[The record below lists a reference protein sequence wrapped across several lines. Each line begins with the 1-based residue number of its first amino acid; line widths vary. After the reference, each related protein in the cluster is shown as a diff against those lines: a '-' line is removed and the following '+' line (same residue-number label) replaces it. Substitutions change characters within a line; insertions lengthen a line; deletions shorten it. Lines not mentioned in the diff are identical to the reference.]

1 MNNFLNFLKLVILGM
16 LLFFLMSFTL
26 KNDQTKER
34 KFNLIELYDSDERFV
49 THEDIIKITNNDDH
63 DFNIA
68 RIEKTIKQ
76 IPQIKNVKVYLNHDG
91 NIDVQLQER
100 QPILRV
106 YDKNL
111 SFYLDSEC
119 KVLPI
124 SKSYTA
130 RRLIITGNLD
140 YYSNS
145 ELCNLYSV
153 IESNEFYKSLITQI
167 DVQKNNTILITR
179 IKNLEVNIGNLD
191 RLKIKFENL
200 MTFYN
205 RIVKFKGWD
214 FYDKVN
220 LKYIDQII
228 CSKK

>member
-68 RIEKTIKQ
+68 SIEKTIKQ
-76 IPQIKNVKVYLNHDG
+76 IPQIKDVKVYLNHDG

-119 KVLPI
+119 KVLPV

-145 ELCNLYSV
+145 ELCN
-153 IESNEFYKSLITQI
+153 
-167 DVQKNNTILITR
+167 
-179 IKNLEVNIGNLD
+179 
-191 RLKIKFENL
+191 
-200 MTFYN
+200 
-205 RIVKFKGWD
+205 
-214 FYDKVN
+214 
-220 LKYIDQII
+220 
-228 CSKK
+228 